1 MGLNNISGGRGFS
14 LGKFTQNFNAAAD
27 HGALKSV
34 REPIRRIVAKNEA
47 AIKGGRFKSS
57 EILRKLQRDE
67 NMSYD
72 VKRDVSRIFKR
83 LETPATVKSDR
94 LERQAILDKA
104 MKKNDTGVKPV
115 AKDRPDKAPIKVRIN
130 RADSEFNQEKVK
142 NNRVSALQDRLK
154 EATGV
159 SGPMGKPTPPPAAS
173 RDSAPA
179 ATHEHISLD

>member
-34 REPIRRIVAKNEA
+34 REPIRKIVAKNEA

-57 EILRKLQRDE
+57 EIMRKLQREE

-72 VKRDVSRIFKR
+72 VKRDVGRIFKR
-83 LETPATVKSDR
+83 LETPAAEKSDR

-104 MKKNDTGVKPV
+104 MKRSDAGIKPA
-115 AKDRPDKAPIKVRIN
+115 AKDRPEKAPIKVRIN
-130 RADSEFNQEKVK
+130 RADSEFNQEKVI

-154 EATGV
+154 EPTGV
-159 SGPMGKPTPPPAAS
+159 AGPMGKPTPPPAAS
-173 RDSAPA
+173 SERTTVAP
-179 ATHEHISLD
+179 HEHISLD